1 MGSGRVVAVAAGAL
15 LGVAEDVGVLLGAAT
30 VLVGARVLEGAG
42 ATVATARSNAIGELV
57 KAGASADEHD
67 GTNPARSVASA
78 TRVTPFVLTI
88 LLA

>member
-15 LGVAEDVGVLLGAAT
+15 LGVAEDVGVLLGA
-30 VLVGARVLEGAG
+30 RSLEGAG